1 MARPP
6 LPLGQHGEIS
16 IAPEDGVWVARCRV
30 RGLDG
35 VTRKVEKH
43 IKSRTAARLALQD
56 ELLTRTRER
65 SEVLRP
71 ESRFSD
77 AAALHIGKVDARR
90 EDSTAGI
97 YRYWLD
103 KLLLPHLGA
112 LRLAECD
119 VAQIDAFF
127 ARLERGRWVVEHKD
141 GTTSE
146 SRSTPRTSAGATGRS
161 SPALQQAVLHK
172 AIAANPV
179 RDLERIESPKAHRV
193 ARPRGLT
200 PEERRRL
207 LDHVDSDKTAVRADM
222 PDLIRF
228 AIGCASVKSAPCA
241 GWTSTLTASRRQQ
254 G

>member
-16 IAPEDGVWVARCRV
+16 VAPKNGQWVARCRL

-43 IKSRTAARLALQD
+43 GKTRTAARLALQA
-56 ELLTRTRER
+56 ELRTRGGER
-65 SEVLRP
+65 TEVLRP

-77 AAALHIGKVDARR
+77 AAALYLGKVEVRR

-103 KLLLPHLGA
+103 KLLLPQLGA
-112 LRLAECD
+112 LRLSECD

-127 ARLERGRWVVEHKD
+127 ARLERGRRVVEHKD

-146 SRSTPRTSAGATGRS
+146 KP
-161 SPALQQAVLHK
+161 LY
-172 AIAANPV
+172 AANT
-179 RDLERIESPKAHRV
+179 RRIHRQL
-193 ARPRGLT
+193 RGLCK
-200 PEERRRL
+200 L
-207 LDHVDSDKTAVRADM
+207 
-222 PDLIRF
+222 
-228 AIGCASVKSAPCA
+228 
-241 GWTSTLTASRRQQ
+241 
-254 G
+254 